1 VKDFDTI
8 FSTQIQVRRRITLD
22 KSLAELGR
30 KSCGRSVVAA
40 EISLAQ
46 QRGVLIQAG
55 EQRARKRNKCM
66 KYGTGMNDEV
76 REHVNIWSEVKQKT
90 IALRKYIVVEWKVKD
105 KAAKPRFYCH
115 AQHQLSS
122 QFMTSNKW

>member
-1 VKDFDTI
+1 M
-8 FSTQIQVRRRITLD
+8 IQSFRNLVRLT
-22 KSLAELGR
+22 KQ
-30 KSCGRSVVAA
+30 KSCGRIALAA
-40 EISLAQ
+40 EISLPQ
-46 QRGVLIQAG
+46 QRGVLIQLG
-55 EQRARKRNKCM
+55 EQRARTRNKCM